1 MKAAVRRIRRDFA
14 GFYVPALTPV
24 NRMKPVAD
32 GDTSLVKEANL
43 VIRQIKINSL
53 ETSLITQGFKERLD
67 STVQSAIANDTMK
80 FTITYISSD
89 LFANKLTVHGGIG

>member
-43 VIRQIKINSL
+43 VI
-53 ETSLITQGFKERLD
+53 
-67 STVQSAIANDTMK
+67 
-80 FTITYISSD
+80 
-89 LFANKLTVHGGIG
+89 NK